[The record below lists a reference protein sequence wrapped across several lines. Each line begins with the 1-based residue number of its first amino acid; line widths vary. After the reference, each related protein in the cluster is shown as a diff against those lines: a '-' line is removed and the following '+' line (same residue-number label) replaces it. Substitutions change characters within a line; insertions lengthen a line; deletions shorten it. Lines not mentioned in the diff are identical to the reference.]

1 MNHRPVCV
9 KCNRELRPET
19 NGVGCLDMTGLGP
32 YAVWDSDKWKCPV
45 CGYEILV
52 GFGQNPLAYHH
63 QGAYFDKVRGG
74 YDERGLLVES
84 RSAE

>member
-9 KCNRELRPET
+9 KCNREMRPERY
-19 NGVGCLDMTGLGP
+19 GVGCLDMVDLLA
-32 YAVWDSDKWKCPV
+32 YAIWDCDLWKCRA

-52 GFGQNPLAYHH
+52 GFGKNAIVYHYT
-63 QGAYFDKVRGG
+63 GEEFDKVRLD
-74 YDERGLLVES
+74 YEKASVLVES